1 MHRLLW
7 WWELFKNNYFLAK
20 YYCLLYQFSI
30 LLLDSDFSTLWFF
43 SWIKSFFILVTSAFL
58 GSWISFEVSIYF
70 AIPSQILLI
79 SPSDSN
85 VSNST
90 CSWHLLLSF
99 KIIWI
104 VQKENQRVRKC
115 YFVGVKKKMVMFL
128 TFLAFRRTSRCEAQ
142 SDMSLWAFFR
152 TTFCCSAS
160 IALFSLSFSIQHSLK
175 MLPED
180 QKYLLS
186 LGAFLKE
193 YLFVSP
199 ECIFRQT
206 NCSSFNRHDFWSS
219 S

>member
-1 MHRLLW
+1 M
-7 WWELFKNNYFLAK
+7 
-20 YYCLLYQFSI
+20 
-30 LLLDSDFSTLWFF
+30 
-43 SWIKSFFILVTSAFL
+43 TSAFL

-175 MLPED
+175 MLPEY

-186 LGAFLKE
+186 LGHSWKNIYSY
-193 YLFVSP
+193 YLSASFGRLTAVTSNDM
-199 ECIFRQT
+199 IFDPRRNSRQSHWRWDERVI
-206 NCSSFNRHDFWSS
+206 CWAQSF
-219 S
+219 